1 VFSLEEKRT
10 PLLLA
15 YDLQL
20 FANDEG
26 GEKTEEPTAKKIE
39 DSRKEVRWQRA
50 KNSHLRLCFWHFFC
64 ACGYLCRLSENV
76 SSMYFLI
83 FGVDIANETGDG
95 FTHVR
100 AWQIVLDTVQYIAI
114 TIAPFVIFAFVIAF
128 LSQRIQITWKV
139 TSKPMEPKLNKLSPI
154 SGFKRMFSKQSLF
167 ELVLSIFKIV
177 VFSAVAYS
185 VVKDNVGNFCDGV

>member
-1 VFSLEEKRT
+1 MFSLEEKRT

-39 DSRKEVRWQRA
+39 DSRKEGQVA
-50 KNSHLRLCFWHFFC
+50 KSKELTSAAMLLAFFLCLRIFMSFIGERLVNVFPYFW
-64 ACGYLCRLSENV
+64 R
-76 SSMYFLI
+76 
-83 FGVDIANETGDG
+83 DIANETGDG

-154 SGFKRMFSKQSLF
+154 SGCFPNSHCSSWCCQSLKSLF
-167 ELVLSIFKIV
+167 FRQWHIRLSRIMSEFL
-177 VFSAVAYS
+177 
-185 VVKDNVGNFCDGV
+185 

>member
-1 VFSLEEKRT
+1 MICSCLQTMRAGRRRKNQPQRKSKIPEK
-10 PLLLA
+10 
-15 YDLQL
+15 
-20 FANDEG
+20 
-26 GEKTEEPTAKKIE
+26 K
-39 DSRKEVRWQRA
+39 VRWQRA
-50 KNSHLRLCFWHFFC
+50 KNSHLRLCFWHFFVLADIYVVYRRTSRQC
-64 ACGYLCRLSENV
+64 ISLFWR
-76 SSMYFLI
+76 
-83 FGVDIANETGDG
+83 DIANETGDG

-177 VFSAVAYS
+177 VFRQWHIRLSRIMS
-185 VVKDNVGNFCDGV
+185 EFL